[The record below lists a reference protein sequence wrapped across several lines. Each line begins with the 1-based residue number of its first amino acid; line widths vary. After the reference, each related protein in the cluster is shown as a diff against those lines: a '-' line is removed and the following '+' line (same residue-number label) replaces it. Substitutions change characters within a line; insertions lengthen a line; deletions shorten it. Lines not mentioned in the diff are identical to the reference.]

1 MQNLQAALSMLQR
14 LPDAKL
20 FPAHWN
26 GKGHSGY
33 IKWGEHSSADPAQI
47 TAWAKQWPT
56 CYFCVAAQAS
66 NVTPLD
72 IDNKKGK
79 NGSATLLDLVLDN
92 GQLPDTLIAQ
102 TPSGGLHY
110 LFVGKSAV
118 TVGKLGTGIDTPV
131 MVPVPGST
139 VPGKGEYHIVKEAPL
154 ARTPEWISRLAGEA
168 KERDPDCQTPA
179 CELDLEH
186 NIDRATRYAMEAEP
200 SLQGS
205 GGDQHAYS
213 VACRLRDLGVS
224 ENTCA
229 QLMLEHWYPRCEPN
243 NKPEFISR
251 KVRNAYRYAQDK
263 AGHEA
268 PDALFPLHMPNGKL
282 FTSFNDLCTNLQPP
296 RYIVKKYI
304 EEETTA
310 LWFGDPGNLKSFMA
324 VDMGVAIATGQ
335 EWAGRGTTQGTVFYI
350 CGEGHGGIA
359 RRLVACKQ
367 QRGISNDMQVPFYVS
382 NSSIAMTNDT
392 HVIAVR
398 DDILRLS
405 QEFGTPKLVIVDTLA
420 ANFGAG
426 DENSTKDM
434 GLFINL
440 LTRLRKDLKCSVL
453 VVHHSGHGDKNRGR
467 GASALDAGI
476 DAVYK
481 VHRDDMMVCLRMPTK
496 MKDGEPQPDTW
507 FDVQVKNVGID
518 EDLSPVTSLSLAHLP
533 GFVETA
539 KVKVIKLDKWKGLIR
554 DMVIEEERVPI
565 ENVQA
570 EYKARREEDGMS
582 YDRANFGRAVK
593 TLIAANIILREG
605 DLLVDPSRAEILP
618 ES

>member
-1 MQNLQAALSMLQR
+1 
-14 LPDAKL
+14 
-20 FPAHWN
+20 
-26 GKGHSGY
+26 
-33 IKWGEHSSADPAQI
+33 
-47 TAWAKQWPT
+47 
-56 CYFCVAAQAS
+56 
-66 NVTPLD
+66 
-72 IDNKKGK
+72 
-79 NGSATLLDLVLDN
+79 
-92 GQLPDTLIAQ
+92 
-102 TPSGGLHY
+102 
-110 LFVGKSAV
+110 
-118 TVGKLGTGIDTPV
+118 
-131 MVPVPGST
+131 
-139 VPGKGEYHIVKEAPL
+139 
-154 ARTPEWISRLAGEA
+154 
-168 KERDPDCQTPA
+168 
-179 CELDLEH
+179 LDLEH
-186 NIDRATRYAMEAEP
+186 NIDRATRYAQEAEP

-224 ENTCA
+224 ENTCT

-251 KVRNAYRYAQDK
+251 KVRNAYKYAQDK

-282 FTSFNDLCTNLQPP
+282 FTSFNDLCANLKPP

-350 CGEGHGGIA
+350 CGEGHGGVA
-359 RRLVACKQ
+359 RRLTACKQ

-382 NSSIAMTNDT
+382 NASIAMTNDA
-392 HVIAVR
+392 HVVAVR
-398 DDILRLS
+398 DDILSLS
-405 QEFGTPKLVIVDTLA
+405 QEFGKPKLVIVDTLA

-440 LTRLRKDLKCSVL
+440 LTRLRKDLSCSVL

-481 VHRDDMMVCLRMPTK
+481 VHRDGMMVCLRMPTK

-507 FDVQVKNVGID
+507 FDVRVNNVGID

-533 GFVETA
+533 GFVET
-539 KVKVIKLDKWKGLIR
+539 VKTKPLVLDEYKGIIR
-554 DMVIEEERVPI
+554 DMVVEEGKVNI
-565 ENVQA
+565 ENVLA
-570 EYKARREEDGMS
+570 EYKARKEEVGQKF
-582 YDRANFGRAVK
+582 YKQNFNRDIDA
-593 TLIAANIILREG
+593 LIKANIIQKEDGFLI
-605 DLLVDPSRAEILP
+605 DLARGSEDQEELNPVPGS
-618 ES
+618 